1 MSDANNEARL
11 AQEQYETEREQ
22 MANQEPVS
30 TNVNTEH
37 VPVAVTEEQTKPK
50 VREGWTTTDGKFW
63 RFENYD
69 NLPAEYKAFLP
80 RKGTKGKLAPN
91 GIEPIVHVDPVDGKT
106 YRWWITFFANGGS
119 SVSSMEWNASGGGSG
134 GSGGYQR
141 KSFYMDIGVGE
152 HDLSEANALL
162 AANENDRVYRYKKD
176 GHLQISSTTKA
187 PDGTVTVSSR
197 IVYVLLKQKKIE
209 YG

>member
-1 MSDANNEARL
+1 MSNINDEARI
-11 AQEQYETEREQ
+11 AQEEYEVERDQMVNEQ
-22 MANQEPVS
+22 PVS

-37 VPVAVTEEQTKPK
+37 VPVVMTEQQPKPK

-69 NLPAEYKAFLP
+69 NLPAEYKEFLP
-80 RKGTKGKLAPN
+80 RKSTKGKLAPN

-134 GSGGYQR
+134 GGTYGQR
-141 KSFYMDIGVGE
+141 KAFYMDVGLGE
-152 HDLSEANALL
+152 HNLTEANALL
-162 AANENDRVYRYKKD
+162 SANENDRIYRYKKD
-176 GHLQISSTTKA
+176 GHLQISTTTKT

-197 IVYVLLKQKKIE
+197 TIYLLLKQKRIE